1 MSITAI
7 TAGSSQLCAL
17 QNQYLQV
24 RNQFKQLGQDLQAGN
39 LTKAQSDFVTLS
51 QAAASQ
57 LGGSSPIAQA
67 LNNVGKALQSGDLSG
82 AQQAFSPV
90 AKVGA
95 SAVSHH
101 SHVPP
106 MGAKLTQGLDQLGQ
120 ALQSGN
126 LSAAQQAFAAVQQL
140 WQQESDLTVTPST
153 SATQTMSTTS
163 ISA

>member
-1 MSITAI
+1 MIAAI
-7 TAGSSQLCAL
+7 AGGSSQLCAL

-24 RNQFKQLGQDLQAGN
+24 RNQFKQLGQDIQAGN

-57 LGGSSPIAQA
+57 LGGSSPMAQA
-67 LNNVGKALQSGDLSG
+67 LNNIGKALQSGDLSG
-82 AQQAFSPV
+82 AEQAFSLV

-95 SAVSHH
+95 NAVPHH

-120 ALQSGN
+120 ALHSGN
-126 LSAAQQAFAAVQQL
+126 LSAAQQAFAAVRQL
-140 WQQESDLTVTPST
+140 WQQESDLSVTPST
-153 SATQTMSTTS
+153 SAAQIMSTTR

>member
-1 MSITAI
+1 MIAAI
-7 TAGSSQLCAL
+7 AGGSSQLCAL
-17 QNQYLQV
+17 QNQYQQV

-39 LTKAQSDFVTLS
+39 LNKAQSDFVTLS

-57 LGGSSPIAQA
+57 LGGSSPITQA
-67 LNNVGKALQSGDLSG
+67 LNNIGKALGSGDLSG
-82 AQQAFSPV
+82 AQQAFSLV

-95 SAVSHH
+95 RAVSHH

-106 MGAKLTQGLDQLGQ
+106 MGSKLSQGLDQLGQ

-140 WQQESDLTVTPST
+140 WQQESDLTVTPSA